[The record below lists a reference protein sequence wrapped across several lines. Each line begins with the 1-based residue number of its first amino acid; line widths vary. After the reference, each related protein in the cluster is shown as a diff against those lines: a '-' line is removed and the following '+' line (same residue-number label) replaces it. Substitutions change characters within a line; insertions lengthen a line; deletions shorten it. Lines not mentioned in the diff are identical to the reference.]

1 MSQASGTHP
10 ADNPASRQSFA
21 KKVLF
26 QKWLS
31 FLLDK
36 NVIWAAPG
44 KTGYGGNLSTGG
56 MEAGE
61 AGIQFLTLG

>member
-1 MSQASGTHP
+1 MFKQEDLRDGPVDRVCAAQA
-10 ADNPASRQSFA
+10 
-21 KKVLF
+21 
-26 QKWLS
+26 WE
-31 FLLDK
+31 LDLRSP
-36 NVIWAAPG
+36 APG